1 MANLVNLEQVTK
13 SYGTR
18 TLLDA
23 VSLGIDE
30 RSRIGVVGRNG
41 GGKSTLV
48 RILAQV
54 EPPDAGRVTHTGGL
68 AGRAAVAER
77 AAAHGR
83 DRALGGRR

>member
-48 RILAQV
+48 RILAQA
-54 EPPDAGRVTHTGGL
+54 EPVDSGRVTHTGGL
-68 AGRAAVAER
+68 EVALLSQN
-77 AAAHGR
+77 
-83 DRALGGRR
+83 ALLPTGSTVISPPP